1 MNARFRF
8 LLGLAAILN
17 LVLVVFLSSTV
28 VQLRSQMTGLTQ
40 VLATKEDLVAVNV
53 PQTPLFTEEK
63 CTRCHTERRFAG
75 EHNTRGEIEAAVAHM
90 RAMPD
95 VGLTDKDMAK
105 IHASLSL
112 LRCTRCHGEETLRA
126 LALKSPGE
134 RMSTIRRMIASPG
147 SGLMP
152 DEMEEIQ
159 RAYREI
165 YGF

>member
-8 LLGLAAILN
+8 VLGLAVILN
-17 LVLVVFLSSTV
+17 LVFAVFLSGTV
-28 VQLRSQMTGLTQ
+28 VQLRTQVADLSQ
-40 VLATKEDLVAVNV
+40 VLATKEDLIAVNV
-53 PQTPLFTEEK
+53 PQTQLFTEEK

-75 EHNTRGEIEAAVAHM
+75 EHSTRGEIEAAVAHM

-95 VGLTDKDMAK
+95 VGLTDQDMAK

-112 LRCTRCHGEETLRA
+112 LRCTRCHGEEKLRT
-126 LALKSPGE
+126 LALKSPEE

-147 SGLMP
+147 SGLLP
-152 DEMEEIQ
+152 DQMEEIQ

>member
-1 MNARFRF
+1 MNTRFHF

-17 LVLVVFLSSTV
+17 LVLVVFLSGTV
-28 VQLRSQMTGLTQ
+28 VQLRSQVANLTK

-53 PQTPLFTEEK
+53 PQSRFFTEEK

-75 EHNTRGEIEAAVAHM
+75 EHNMRGEIEAAVAHM
-90 RAMPD
+90 KAMPD
-95 VGLTDKDMAK
+95 VGLTEDDMAK

-112 LRCTRCHGEETLRA
+112 LRCTRCHGEEKIRA
-126 LALKSPGE
+126 LALKSPEE
-134 RMSTIRRMIASPG
+134 RMATVRRMTASPG
-147 SGLMP
+147 SGLLP
-152 DEMEEIQ
+152 DEIAEIL